1 MMNGLLI
8 LPAYS
13 GYFHL
18 TSARE
23 GLNNAAMWM
32 GGILGALLAQPL
44 PDKFGRR
51 QSIIGGCIIV
61 CIGISLQTAA
71 QDIGMFVAGRLII
84 GIGTA
89 VTNLTA
95 PTLLGEL
102 LGPRA
107 RGRVL
112 GLFFSCYY
120 VGSLLSAIVN
130 YGAQNILSTWAWRLP
145 SLLQIIPSILALSL
159 IPFIPESPRWLL
171 DHGREE
177 EATEIIAILQGPTE
191 QDALETAQNTARQIK
206 VVLMKEAEDYPR
218 NPWRD
223 IISGAANHRRLV
235 ILMAFGTMINMFGNF
250 IVS

>member
-13 GYFHL
+13 KYFHL
-18 TSARE
+18 TPARE

-44 PDKFGRR
+44 ADKFGRR
-51 QSIIGGCIIV
+51 QSIIGGCNIV
-61 CIGISLQTAA
+61 CIGIALQTAA

-107 RGRVL
+107 RARVL

-145 SLLQIIPSILALSL
+145 SLLQIIPSVLALSL

-177 EATEIIAILQGPTE
+177 EATEIIAILQRPTE
-191 QDALETAQNTARQIK
+191 NDALETARNTARQIK

-235 ILMAFGTMINMFGNF
+235 ILIAFGTMINMFGNF